1 MRAAGLVRDRD
12 IEAEEQSAFG
22 TKVDLGTRTF
32 LTLDVAGANGAY
44 IV

>member
-1 MRAAGLVRDRD
+1 MRAAEFARDRD
-12 IEAEEQSAFG
+12 IEAEEHSAFG

-32 LTLDVAGANGAY
+32 LAVDMAGANGAY